1 MPQQP
6 QSTIDGLSSPDMVE
20 PPVPQWCTLHM
31 PCTSRNTTQ
40 CPIKKELG
48 LELVVSGLTST
59 YFEKHSR
66 VTKSI
71 AHQCCESPKVAEN
84 GVDLEDDENQSWIW
98 DD

>member
-1 MPQQP
+1 
-6 QSTIDGLSSPDMVE
+6 MVHVAHAMHIE
-20 PPVPQWCTLHM
+20 EHHPM
-31 PCTSRNTTQ
+31 SD
-40 CPIKKELG
+40 KKELG

-59 YFEKHSR
+59 NFEKHSR

-84 GVDLEDDENQSWIW
+84 GVDVEDDENRSWIW